1 MSELEITEALSR
13 MRKITSDSSGWNI
26 LHRDDSSGQLWETS
40 YPRSEMHGGGPRE
53 VRSVSREQA
62 AAPSGI
68 HDFDA

>member
-26 LHRDDSSGQLWETS
+26 LHRDDSSGQLWETT

-53 VRSVSREQA
+53 LRSVSREQA
-62 AAPSGI
+62 AATYGI
-68 HDFDA
+68 TDFDA